1 MIWMGWA
8 IFPPPQS
15 LVELRPDCKR
25 SFRLRVSAHEADGSI
40 EQLATMPS
48 PVLRQ
53 RRSQTEIC
61 MNGALAW
68 LMNMRL
74 IAFVVYNSCFVA

>member
-48 PVLRQ
+48 PVLRFKEPLVNKAH
-53 RRSQTEIC
+53 RKRFIGRTAAIRIP
-61 MNGALAW
+61 AAP
-68 LMNMRL
+68 
-74 IAFVVYNSCFVA
+74 